1 MVLNNDNKTT
11 MHVCKKPETPRPDPN
26 LEEPEGLE
34 ALQNIAVISKENEMK
49 LQYQPGGVEI
59 ADDFLNEK
67 LRKAREQRLE
77 EEQRINR
84 LLNLNLEEID
94 FTADL
99 NVKLSEKEVLQY
111 LSTCNIQQESTNVL
125 VHLVQKLKTRRTRRY
140 NI

>member
-1 MVLNNDNKTT
+1 MVLNNDNKTA
-11 MHVCKKPETPRPDPN
+11 MQVCKKPETPRPDPN
-26 LEEPEGLE
+26 LEEPAGLE
-34 ALQNIAVISKENEMK
+34 ALQTIAVISKENEMK
-49 LQYQPGGVEI
+49 LQYQPEGIEI

-84 LLNLNLEEID
+84 LLNLNLEDLD

-111 LSTCNIQQESTNVL
+111 LSTCNIQHESTNVL

-140 NI
+140 NF

>member
-1 MVLNNDNKTT
+1 MVLNNDNKTA
-11 MHVCKKPETPRPDPN
+11 MHVCKRPETPRPDPS

-34 ALQNIAVISKENEMK
+34 ALQNIAVLAKENEMK
-49 LQYQPGGVEI
+49 LQYQPGGIEI
-59 ADDFLNEK
+59 GDDFLNEK
-67 LRKAREQRLE
+67 LRRAREQRLE

-84 LLNLNLEEID
+84 LLNLNLEDID